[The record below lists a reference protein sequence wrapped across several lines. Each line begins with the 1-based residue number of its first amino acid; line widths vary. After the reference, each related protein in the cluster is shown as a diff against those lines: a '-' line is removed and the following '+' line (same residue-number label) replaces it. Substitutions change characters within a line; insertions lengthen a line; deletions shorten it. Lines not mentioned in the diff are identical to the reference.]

1 MEQALLDAL
10 QEAVARIPELVA
22 DRQYWFIR
30 TNGGKYY
37 DDFWESKS
45 VGIGHNLVTLD
56 EINKALLDKKNP
68 IGSLAKAVLAKY
80 PDTDS
85 LGRRLGL
92 LERFMLEMKPG
103 DVVIMPN
110 PGGARYAFGEV
121 TDEAPFEVGGDT
133 WDDEDIYR
141 KRRRVKWIMRRD
153 WAELDPK
160 LYYALRAPQAL
171 TKLTPYADYLDR
183 AMYAIYSKGGE
194 THVRL
199 DIQEAGGIDGDN
211 FFEMGHSLLSLCRE
225 FRKEANLP
233 EQGSKIEVRS
243 NVQSPGV
250 IEFIIAAPY
259 IAAFLASTL
268 TVAVFGGR
276 IQSEKFGINIGTD
289 GLLKGVSDFLMERQK
304 RLLLVELRKNLS
316 GMDATLASDLVLRVT
331 GVAPSS
337 PSAPPAAGLPPAA
350 PTPPS
355 LPLATDPT

>member
-1 MEQALLDAL
+1 MTLDAIN
-10 QEAVARIPELVA
+10 EALA
-22 DRQYWFIR
+22 
-30 TNGGKYY
+30 
-37 DDFWESKS
+37 
-45 VGIGHNLVTLD
+45 
-56 EINKALLDKKNP
+56 DKKNP

-80 PDTDS
+80 PDIDG

-92 LERFMLEMKPG
+92 LERFILEMKPG

-110 PGGARYAFGEV
+110 PGGERYAFGEV
-121 TDEAPFEVGGDT
+121 TDEAPFEVGGDY
-133 WDDEDIYR
+133 WDEDGVYR
-141 KRRRVKWIMRRD
+141 KRRHVKWIMRRN
-153 WAELDPK
+153 WADLDPK

-199 DIQEAGGIDGDN
+199 DIQEVGGIDGDD

-225 FRKEANLP
+225 FRKEANIP
-233 EQGSKIEVRS
+233 EEGSKIEVRS

-250 IEFIIAAPY
+250 IEFITAVPY
-259 IAAFLASTL
+259 VAAFLASTL
-268 TVAVFGGR
+268 TVAIFGGR

-304 RLLLVELRKNLS
+304 RLLVAELTKNL
-316 GMDATLASDLVLRVT
+316 GAMDANVTADIVLRLT

-337 PSAPPAAGLPPAA
+337 PSAPLATALASSSLPS
-350 PTPPS
+350 TPS
-355 LPLATDPT
+355 LPPVADPS